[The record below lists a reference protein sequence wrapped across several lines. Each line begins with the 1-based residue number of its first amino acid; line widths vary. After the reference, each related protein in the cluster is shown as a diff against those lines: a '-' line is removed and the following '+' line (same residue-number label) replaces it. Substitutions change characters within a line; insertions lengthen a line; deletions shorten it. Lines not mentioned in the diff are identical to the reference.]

1 VGHSAFPD
9 GLPFGTLGR
18 PHGNTGEISFR
29 PFHPSGWRL
38 AAAVLPLE
46 AMIGEPGSED
56 PARVIAARPV
66 LDGFLLR
73 LEGVST
79 REDAA
84 LLTGRKLSLPRT
96 VLPPLGA
103 DEFYVEDLVGCLVE
117 DCAGR
122 SLGVVRSV
130 FWNGGHDVMV
140 FGVGEEAERLLPAVP
155 EYIVAIDRSKKRVVV
170 DLHE

>member
-1 VGHSAFPD
+1 MA
-9 GLPFGTLGR
+9 
-18 PHGNTGEISFR
+18 
-29 PFHPSGWRL
+29 
-38 AAAVLPLE
+38 
-46 AMIGEPGSED
+46 
-56 PARVIAARPV
+56 
-66 LDGFLLR
+66 DGFLLR

-79 REDAA
+79 REAA
-84 LLTGRKLSLPRT
+84 ASRTGWKLSLPRT

-103 DEFYVEDLVGCLVE
+103 HEFYVWDLVGCVVE

-140 FGVGEEAERLLPAVP
+140 VGVGEEAERLLPAVP
-155 EYIVAIDRSKKRVVV
+155 EYIVAVDRSKKRVVV

>member
-1 VGHSAFPD
+1 MG
-9 GLPFGTLGR
+9 
-18 PHGNTGEISFR
+18 
-29 PFHPSGWRL
+29 
-38 AAAVLPLE
+38 AAVLPLE
-46 AMIGEPGSED
+46 AMIGEPGSE
-56 PARVIAARPV
+56 ALATVIAARPV

-117 DCAGR
+117 DRAGR
-122 SLGVVRSV
+122 SLGVVRGL

-140 FGVGEEAERLLPAVP
+140 IGVGDQAERLIPAVP
-155 EYIVAIDRSKKRVVV
+155 EYIVAIDRSAKRVVV
-170 DLHE
+170 DPHE